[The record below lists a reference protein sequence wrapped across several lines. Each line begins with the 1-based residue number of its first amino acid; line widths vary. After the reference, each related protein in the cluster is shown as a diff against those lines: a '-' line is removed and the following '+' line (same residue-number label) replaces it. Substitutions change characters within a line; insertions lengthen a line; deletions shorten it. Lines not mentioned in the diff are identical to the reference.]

1 MFNSIDYQTLMTLK
15 EKMSNFNR
23 KWNFHDMQKKN
34 AKTLTFDLFE
44 KINVF
49 YLCETA
55 NFSISFARSWYLIE
69 HYANHLRRRE
79 LMSI

>member
-1 MFNSIDYQTLMTLK
+1 MKFSWYA
-15 EKMSNFNR
+15 
-23 KWNFHDMQKKN
+23 KKN

-49 YLCETA
+49 YLWEPA
-55 NFSISFARSWYLIE
+55 NFSIAFAISWYLIE
-69 HYANHLRRRE
+69 YYANHLRRRE